1 MTIPNKSN
9 PNPDL
14 SDVADDFAQRFSHQ
28 PPRSTPPGAT
38 AGAIGG
44 PAFSSTPLGSAFHSP
59 PSLREERRA
68 DETTT
73 TTPPSTRLA
82 PLSELTPPSPPPNG
96 VFSAQRRRFDDSGN
110 LVSPDDAALDDD
122 DEERMYVDDEDN
134 DDDDDDF
141 VTESRGRDGEA
152 LKVEEALDMT
162 SSSSSP
168 STALSKKYS
177 SSSSPRETGDDL
189 QTVNAIHGAASKPDA
204 ATGLRYE
211 IASYRHFRPDTET
224 ELSRR
229 PRLFDAAAVMN
240 AVAEVAAVAAAEK
253 EVDEE
258 EEEEE
263 EIRVA

>member
-28 PPRSTPPGAT
+28 PPRSTPPGA
-38 AGAIGG
+38 IGG

-68 DETTT
+68 EETTTTTTT

-96 VFSAQRRRFDDSGN
+96 VYSAQQRRFDDSGD
-110 LVSPDDAALDDD
+110 LVSPDDAALDDDD

-134 DDDDDDF
+134 DDDD
-141 VTESRGRDGEA
+141 VTDPRGRDGEA
-152 LKVEEALDMT
+152 LKAEEALDMT